1 MTTKFVPTLLVL
13 MAVSPS
19 VALPAAEGVRV
30 LVNDFEN
37 VGCGSKWVIVGVHGH
52 NLKAEIVE
60 IPEAGH
66 DGKGCAR
73 VTVGAGSALVI
84 RREFGKGFV
93 RNGDKECL
101 ILPGLPSKLGLWVK
115 GNRSP
120 TKLTARVSKAL
131 LDFGALEFEGWRYL
145 EKEIPAIEASPVR
158 LREIRF
164 DASKAAEVAQPQILI
179 DDLTLTT
186 QGTQGTQAAPLFID
200 FKRLR
205 VNTELSAGDSFVTR
219 LRLQNLLPERLRVQR
234 RRRRHVRQQSQRHDL
249 LRAPGLLGGR

>member
-1 MTTKFVPTLLVL
+1 MNDYEHLGHGVYHLDSHYIRPGVASLYCIVQNSEIAFIDTGVANSLPYIQQFLDDLGLSAEQVKYVIPTH
-13 MAVSPS
+13 
-19 VALPAAEGVRV
+19 
-30 LVNDFEN
+30 
-37 VGCGSKWVIVGVHGH
+37 VHLDH
-52 NLKAEIVE
+52 
-60 IPEAGH
+60 AG
-66 DGKGCAR
+66 
-73 VTVGAGSALVI
+73 GAGVMMQAFPNAQLVI
-84 RREFGKGFV
+84 HPRGARHMI
-93 RNGDKECL
+93 D
-101 ILPGLPSKLGLWVK
+101 PAKLVAASIAVYGEQTFHQLY
-115 GNRSP
+115 G
-120 TKLTARVSKAL
+120 
-131 LDFGALEFEGWRYL
+131 
-145 EKEIPAIEASPVR
+145 EIPAIEASPVR

-179 DDLTLTT
+179 DDLTLTA